1 MRAHLLAGP
10 VAPRHLRHLT
20 ALCAVALMVCCLPAL
35 AAEAPSTEPM
45 APAPVEGE
53 QASLETPAPATPEAA
68 PADEGFWLGDAY
80 RYGRA
85 GLLER
90 TARDLVAIPANI
102 GRWDGTDWGVF
113 LSITTIVGGMMVPF
127 ETSPDVYFQRASREN
142 LGEWRNHTW
151 GPITDTVV
159 WGGIFVAMG
168 STFLVGHFDNRPV
181 LLEATSL
188 LSEAFLLGQ
197 ISQFV
202 FKFAMGRE
210 GPENGDGTG
219 RILGPVAFFG
229 LFPSG
234 TPSGHASTFFALMG
248 ALNTYVDDWRLTA
261 AMVPV
266 GLIFGLTLVISEYH
280 FASDVVWG
288 AAMGYALG
296 TWVVNHRRSN
306 RALPKKGEQDLW
318 QWLVMPTLD
327 TRTGTAGA
335 ALTVVF

>member
-1 MRAHLLAGP
+1 MRCHRSPGP
-10 VAPRHLRHLT
+10 VLGRPLSSLYALVLLLSSLT
-20 ALCAVALMVCCLPAL
+20 AL
-35 AAEAPSTEPM
+35 AAEAGPVGDPASEGASSPAEGSSRPTEKSSNLV
-45 APAPVEGE
+45 PAE
-53 QASLETPAPATPEAA
+53 S
-68 PADEGFWLGDAY
+68 DDGFWLGDRY

-113 LSITTIVGGMMVPF
+113 LSLTTIVGAMMVPF
-127 ETSPDVYFQRASREN
+127 EDSPDVYFQRASREH
-142 LGEWRNHTW
+142 LGEWRTHTW
-151 GPITDTVV
+151 GPVTDTVV

-168 STFLVGHFDNRPV
+168 STFLVGHYQDRPQ

-197 ISQFV
+197 VSQFV
-202 FKFAMGRE
+202 FKFATGRE

-219 RILGPVAFFG
+219 KILGPAHFFR

-266 GLIFGLTLVISEYH
+266 GLLFAFTLVISEYH

-288 AAMGYALG
+288 ATMGYALG
-296 TWVVNHRRSN
+296 SWVVRHRRAN
-306 RALPKKGEQDLW
+306 RALPRKGEQDLW
-318 QWLVMPTLD
+318 QWLVMPTVD
-327 TRTGTAGA
+327 HRSGA
-335 ALTVVF
+335 VGGALTVVF

>member
-1 MRAHLLAGP
+1 MRSILNAGP
-10 VAPRHLRHLT
+10 VSPRPFPLPC
-20 ALCAVALMVCCLPAL
+20 ALALMLCSLTSFAADPARASDETVEPVPQQEEARL
-35 AAEAPSTEPM
+35 TPSEAPS
-45 APAPVEGE
+45 
-53 QASLETPAPATPEAA
+53 
-68 PADEGFWLGDAY
+68 DDGFWLGDRY

-102 GRWDGTDWGVF
+102 VRWDGTDWGVF
-113 LSITTIVGGMMVPF
+113 LSLTTIVGGMMVPF
-127 ETSPDVYFQRASREN
+127 ENSPDVYFQRASREH
-142 LGEWRNHTW
+142 LGEWRNYTW
-151 GPITDTVV
+151 GPVTDGVV

-168 STFLVGHFDNRPV
+168 STFLVGHFNDRPE

-202 FKFAMGRE
+202 LKFALGRE

-219 RILGPVAFFG
+219 RILGPAHFFR

-266 GLIFGLTLVISEYH
+266 GLLFAFTLVISEYH

-288 AAMGYALG
+288 ATMGYALG
-296 TWVVNHRRSN
+296 SWVVRHRRAN
-306 RALPKKGEQDLW
+306 RTLPRKGEQDLW
-318 QWLVMPTLD
+318 QWLVMPTVD
-327 TRTGTAGA
+327 HRTGAVGG